1 MKINNQEIEQDISLF
16 IENRENI
23 KQQYI
28 SLSIFGSLN
37 LFKTIEQCVTTLN
50 QNYTIQDTVSL
61 STLNDDRVSIINGL
75 LSAYKCFNDTFDEI
89 YSFSHFKKHL
99 SKSNMHFIME
109 TESHPAIDNLNR
121 KRDRLDTFPFYDL
134 NEDDCILLQKEDSLI
149 VLNSCGVSFIYQ
161 ENDLAITISQN
172 VITILSGDKRAT
184 FCSATIKKESS
195 EITGIAAHTCS
206 KTDSDLAIVIYL
218 SKNYQIGL
226 FNKIVDIDGC
236 KTSLICVEKDKLY
249 GGLSKPDSMINII
262 KSGDPILFALLMHK
276 EIDLQE
282 FEFSELPYSKIV
294 NIG

>member
-1 MKINNQEIEQDISLF
+1 MKVNNQEIEQDISLF
-16 IENRENI
+16 IEKRENI

-28 SLSIFGSLN
+28 SLSIYGSLN
-37 LFKTIEQCVTTLN
+37 LLKTIEQCVTTLN

-61 STLNDDRVSIINGL
+61 STLNDDSVSNINGL
-75 LSAYKCFNDTFDEI
+75 LSAYKCFNNTFDET

-109 TESHPAIDNLNR
+109 TESHPAIDNLNK

-134 NEDDCILLQKEDSLI
+134 KEDDCILLQKEDSLI
-149 VLNSCGVSFIYQ
+149 VLNPCGISFIYQ

-172 VITILSGDKRAT
+172 VITIFSGDKRAT
-184 FCSATIKKESS
+184 FCNTTIKKESC
-195 EITGIAAHTCS
+195 EITGIAAHTYS

-226 FNKIVDIDGC
+226 FNKVVDIDGC
-236 KTSLICVEKDKLY
+236 QASLICVEKDKLY
-249 GGLSKPDSMINII
+249 VGLSKSDSMINII
-262 KSGDPILFALLMHK
+262 KSGVPILFALLTHK
-276 EIDLQE
+276 EIDLNE
-282 FEFSELPYSKIV
+282 FEFSELPYSKII